1 MSAPVPMEG
10 VELDAAD
17 ASTFTNV
24 LYKKQEGSLTC
35 SSTHLTFRPAVDQ
48 AENSASSAA
57 AGLTTL
63 EWKNVAKHQVSP
75 VTYPK
80 AMLKIIFIANDSSKS
95 KSITF
100 QMSNRSELERI
111 RKDITTRLQTVKA
124 AGNSVG
130 NNSSKKRP
138 HGELSTAATTT
149 TTSFGT
155 MDPTAVAVTRS
166 ALLAANAALR
176 QQHKYLVTDENSTV
190 SEDDFWKTHQ
200 HLLEEEYAR
209 ISGLAKAGTSSELQS
224 HLPSSGRV
232 TLGVQEMRQIF
243 ILYPAVHKAYEEKV
257 PLELSDEQFWRKYLE
272 SEYFHRDRGRLGTA
286 ARNHA
291 PAAAAGNKTK
301 GAASGG
307 PTFEQQEARAAA
319 VGADDLFSRYD
330 QKLQEEQS
338 SSSDHPQQPGDAARS
353 RKWGR
358 NLAVGQFDLASTFE
372 TERGE
377 LLEGPRDNHPLN
389 NVSDGG
395 KGSRVISK
403 YNRHWAMVL
412 HPDEAMAGS
421 NLMEVARR
429 SVRDVLPNDPD
440 AKAHGGVDEEMR
452 RLVAFADAPEEEAN
466 HATGVGLQHGGEG
479 SELQGAHYEPLTL
492 QHVEAY
498 YTGQANNNKSGQP
511 QSAEAKEEAAKKHTM
526 AARSMAETMERLV
539 KKLPQQERLPETCF
553 PVPEFGCSLLTALTN
568 KMATDSQT
576 EAQSLEIVNQLPEE
590 FRDRLQADFRR
601 SSELLR
607 HFFGLRR
614 LAEAEAAA
622 LDHSHNGSSSQKLA
636 RIVGGM
642 ETLFLEM
649 GNYLNGLPQSEK
661 SLLMRKMY
669 KPIMDQLDWAF
680 KLKKEGSGGRGGG
693 FVTV

>member
-1 MSAPVPMEG
+1 MEG
-10 VELDAAD
+10 VELMQHQQHPED
-17 ASTFTNV
+17 ASTFTHV

-48 AENSASSAA
+48 AENSSASAA
-57 AGLTTL
+57 AGRTTL

-80 AMLKIIFIANDSSKS
+80 AMLKIILIANNDSSKS

-111 RKDITTRLQTVKA
+111 RKDITNRLQTVKA
-124 AGNSVG
+124 AGNSSVG
-130 NNSSKKRP
+130 NNNSKKRP
-138 HGELSTAATTT
+138 HGELSTAT

-176 QQHKYLVTDENSTV
+176 QQHKYLVTDAENSTV
-190 SEDDFWKTHQ
+190 SEEDFWKTHQ

-291 PAAAAGNKTK
+291 PAAAAAGNKTK
-301 GAASGG
+301 GGAASSG

-338 SSSDHPQQPGDAARS
+338 SSSDHPQQQPAGDAARS

-358 NLAVGQFDLASTFE
+358 QLAVGQFDLASTFE

-389 NVSDGG
+389 NLNDGG

-412 HPDEAMAGS
+412 NPDEAMAGS

-429 SVRDVLPNDPD
+429 SVRDVLPNDSD

-452 RLVAFADAPEEEAN
+452 RLVDFADAPEEEAN
-466 HATGVGLQHGGEG
+466 HATGVGLQHGG
-479 SELQGAHYEPLTL
+479 ELQGAHYEPLTL

-498 YTGQANNNKSGQP
+498 YTGQASSNNKNGQP
-511 QSAEAKEEAAKKHTM
+511 QSAEAKEEAAKWHTHGGAIDGGNDGTARQEI
-526 AARSMAETMERLV
+526 AAAGPTAGNLLSNGQIRMLRVVVLDHQNGHGLADRSAVVGNRQPAPGRISRSPAGGLSTLV
-539 KKLPQQERLPETCF
+539 R
-553 PVPEFGCSLLTALTN
+553 TAAPLFWIA
-568 KMATDSQT
+568 AT
-576 EAQSLEIVNQLPEE
+576 
-590 FRDRLQADFRR
+590 RR
-601 SSELLR
+601 S
-607 HFFGLRR
+607 
-614 LAEAEAAA
+614 
-622 LDHSHNGSSSQKLA
+622 
-636 RIVGGM
+636 
-642 ETLFLEM
+642 
-649 GNYLNGLPQSEK
+649 
-661 SLLMRKMY
+661 
-669 KPIMDQLDWAF
+669 
-680 KLKKEGSGGRGGG
+680 RGGCLG
-693 FVTV
+693 SQPQRQ